1 MARLEKRGRM
11 LGSDESHA
19 IPEKAVVAVPC
30 DAVSSP
36 PAGYVIPVR
45 RKQADRVR
53 LTGYTARK
61 SHDVSGGE
69 RTLWDTELVGFGLR
83 LRKKTGIGGS
93 WIVRFRSRD
102 ELKRVTLGRTEDMDV
117 SVARK
122 LARDRLAAVALDG
135 LPKRPK
141 APVALTF
148 AAYYDE
154 FWRDYERHW
163 KPLTR
168 VSNRGI
174 CRRQLLPNFGKSNVA
189 DIVKSDIVRWRDSLA
204 GTGEAVFNRAVPV
217 LSVMMKYAE
226 QLGYRRKGSNPCRG
240 IPRYKR
246 ELPERYLTP
255 AEYRRLARVL
265 DEDESKRPNDV
276 AIIRLLLFTGARSGE
291 ITGLK
296 WRHVQ
301 PSRLMLSDSKTGAK
315 IVYLNSQAE
324 AVLAS
329 LERRKSGDWV
339 FPNLT
344 GTKPRNVDYYWTAAR
359 KRAAIPDVR
368 IHDLRHSF
376 ASTAVMNK
384 VAFATVGKLLG
395 HVLPETTARYAHLA
409 DEVVADAAGR
419 VSGLL
424 ARHLGLGR

>member
-1 MARLEKRGRM
+1 M
-11 LGSDESHA
+11 
-19 IPEKAVVAVPC
+19 
-30 DAVSSP
+30 
-36 PAGYVIPVR
+36 
-45 RKQADRVR
+45 
-53 LTGYTARK
+53 
-61 SHDVSGGE
+61 SGGE

-102 ELKRVTLGRTEDMDV
+102 ELKRVTLGRTEDIDV

-135 LPKRPK
+135 LPKRPTT
-141 APVALTF
+141 PVALTF
-148 AAYYDE
+148 AAYHDE

-189 DIVKSDIVRWRDSLA
+189 DIVKSDIVRWRDCLA
-204 GTGEAVFNRAVPV
+204 GHGEAVFNRAVPV

-265 DEDESKRPNDV
+265 EEDESRRPNEV
-276 AIIRLLLFTGARSGE
+276 AIVRLLLFTGARLGE

-296 WRHVQ
+296 WRYVQ
-301 PSRLMLSDSKTGAK
+301 PSRLMLPDSKTGAK

-324 AVLAS
+324 TVLAS
-329 LERRKSGDWV
+329 LERGKSGDLV
-339 FPNLT
+339 FPNPL
-344 GTKPRNVDYYWTAAR
+344 GTKPRNVNYYWLAAR

-376 ASTAVMNK
+376 ASTAVMDK
-384 VAFATVGKLLG
+384 VAFATIGKLLG